1 MMNKVF
7 DSKPCLR
14 FCLAMKTAD
23 LPIPEK
29 IRFILQNQGIQ
40 SLYPPQEEAITHVLH
55 NENVVLA
62 IPTAS
67 GKSLVAYIAMF
78 KQLISRGGKAL
89 YVVPLIALAREKYE
103 ELSIFA
109 EAGFKIGI
117 STGDLDDSDPRLAR
131 YDIIICTSEKADS
144 LLRHGVSW
152 VYEVTS
158 LIIDEIHLIQDPTR
172 GPTLEVLIARF
183 RSLNPETQIIG
194 LSATIQNAID
204 LSIWL
209 DAKLVQSE
217 WRPVPLKEGV
227 LHKRTLTFDTGEQE
241 TIEKNEA
248 TPLAELVGQSLSS
261 EGQVLIFVN
270 TRRSTASVAKKLGMT
285 TKKYLDDS
293 IQQRLNEEINRFF
306 KQHAEKTS
314 IDKTLISCIK
324 QGAAFHHA
332 GLASYQRRFVERTF
346 KQGLIKCIVAT
357 PTLAAGVNIPAKR
370 VIIRDLWRYEA
381 NMGMQPI
388 PVLEYKQ
395 QAGRAGRPK
404 YDTEGEAIT
413 IAKKTNQ
420 KEMILSR
427 YIHGETEPIHSKLG
441 NQASLRMHLLAA
453 IATGFVHT
461 DEDILN
467 FIDSTFY
474 AYQAETY
481 TLQDEID
488 DTIHFLLNYEFIK
501 ETTTGYEATT
511 FGMKTSSLYIDP
523 LSAVGLKKALTA
535 AEKAQKIPT
544 DVAVLQT
551 VCSTPDVR
559 SLYLRKSDNW
569 VEMMLE
575 GCKDELFC
583 RIPPTIDQ
591 DFEWFLADF
600 KTALLLRDWIE
611 ERTEDDMIAKYGVG
625 PGDIHG
631 IVQTVHWLLHAMREF
646 ARMYYFDAV
655 SYLTGLGLRVEYGC
669 KKELLTLVELR
680 GIGRVRA
687 RQLYKN
693 NYKSLDA
700 LRKAT
705 IDQLSSIPTIGP
717 GIATRIKEQ
726 LNQSTDQYDSQ
737 LTEFLEE

>member
-1 MMNKVF
+1 
-7 DSKPCLR
+7 
-14 FCLAMKTAD
+14 MKINQ
-23 LPIPEK
+23 LPLPK
-29 IRFILQNQGIQ
+29 NILSILLNQGIDTF
-40 SLYPPQEEAITHVLH
+40 YPPQEKAMEHVLKK
-55 NENVVLA
+55 ENLVLA

-78 KQLISRGGKAL
+78 NQLISRGGKAL

-103 ELSIFA
+103 DLSIFE

-152 VYEVTS
+152 VHEVSS

-194 LSATIQNAID
+194 LSATIQNALD

-209 DAKLVQSE
+209 DAKLVQSD

-227 LHKRTLTFDTGEQE
+227 LHGRILTYDTGEE
-241 TIEKNEA
+241 ITIEKNEA
-248 TPLAELVGQSLSS
+248 TPMAELVSQSLSKK
-261 EGQVLIFVN
+261 GQVLVFVN
-270 TRRSTASVAKKLGMT
+270 TRRSTASVAHRLGIT
-285 TKKYLDDS
+285 TKKFLLKDE
-293 IQQRLNEEINRFF
+293 QQRIQDELNDFI
-306 KQHAEKTS
+306 KKHAERTS
-314 IDKTLISCIK
+314 IDKTLLSCIK
-324 QGAAFHHA
+324 NGIAFHHA
-332 GLASYQRRFVERTF
+332 GLASYQRRFVERSF
-346 KQGLIKCIVAT
+346 KDGLIKCIVAT

-404 YDTEGEAIT
+404 YDSEGEAIT
-413 IAKKTNQ
+413 IAKKKSQ
-420 KEMILSR
+420 KDMILSR
-427 YIHGETEPIHSKLG
+427 YIHGETEPIYSKLG

-461 DEDILN
+461 EKDILQ

-474 AYQAETY
+474 AYQAEAY

-488 DTIHFLLNYEFIK
+488 DTIDFLLRYEFIT
-501 ETTTGYEATT
+501 ETSRGFEPTI

-523 LSAVGLKKALTA
+523 LSAVELKKSLTA
-535 AEKAQKIPT
+535 GYEANKLPT
-544 DVAVLQT
+544 DLAVLQT

-559 SLYLRKSDNW
+559 SLYLRKSDSW

-575 GCKDELFC
+575 GCKDDLFC
-583 RIPPTIDQ
+583 TVPPSVDE
-591 DFEWFLADF
+591 DFEWFLSDF

-646 ARMYYFDAV
+646 SRMYYFDAV
-655 SYLTGLGLRVEYGC
+655 SFLTGLGLRVEYGC
-669 KKELLTLVELR
+669 KKELLTLVELK

-687 RQLYKN
+687 RKLYHKG
-693 NYKSLDA
+693 YKSLDS

-705 IDQLSSIPTIGP
+705 VEELSSIPTIGP
-717 GIATRIKEQ
+717 GIAARIKEQ
-726 LNQSTDQYDSQ
+726 LGQSQNYHESQ
-737 LTEFLEE
+737 LTEFLEEDDDRL

>member
-1 MMNKVF
+1 
-7 DSKPCLR
+7 
-14 FCLAMKTAD
+14 MKTAN
-23 LPIPEK
+23 LPLPQK
-29 IRFILQNQGIQ
+29 ILDIFTHQGIN
-40 SLYPPQEEAITHVLH
+40 SLYPPQKEAMDHVL
-55 NENVVLA
+55 NGKNVVLA

-78 KQLISRGGKAL
+78 HQLLSRGGKAL

-103 ELSIFA
+103 ELSIF
-109 EAGFKIGI
+109 EKAGFKIGI

-152 VYEVTS
+152 VYEVSS

-183 RSLNPETQIIG
+183 RSLNPDTQIIG

-227 LHKRTLTFDTGEQE
+227 IHGGEITFDTGEIT
-241 TIEKNEA
+241 TIEKKGKSIIQD
-248 TPLAELVGQSLSS
+248 LVNYSLSS
-261 EGQVLIFVN
+261 QGQVLVFVN
-270 TRRSTASVAKKLGMT
+270 TRRSTASVAQKLRST
-285 TKKYLDDS
+285 TKKYLTDNEQS
-293 IQQRLNEEINRFF
+293 RLTDKLSDFLRHHVER
-306 KQHAEKTS
+306 TS
-314 IDKTLISCIK
+314 IDKTLLSCVK
-324 QGAAFHHA
+324 KGVAFHHA
-332 GLASYQRRFVERTF
+332 GLASYQRRFVEQAF
-346 KQGLIKCIVAT
+346 KEGLLKCIVAT

-370 VIIRDLWRYEA
+370 VIIRDLWRYEV

-395 QAGRAGRPK
+395 QAGRAGRPR

-413 IAKKTNQ
+413 IAKKSGQ

-427 YIHGETEPIHSKLG
+427 YIHGETEPIFSKLG

-453 IATGFVHT
+453 IATGFVQT
-461 DEDILN
+461 EEDITQ

-488 DTIHFLLNYEFIK
+488 STIEFLLQHKFIN
-501 ETTTGYEATT
+501 ESTVGYEATQ

-523 LSAVGLKKALTA
+523 LSAVEIKKSLTA
-535 AEKAQKIPT
+535 AEKANKLPS
-544 DVAVLQT
+544 DLAVLHT

-559 SLYLRKSDNW
+559 SLYLRKSDTW
-569 VEMMLE
+569 VEMMLD
-575 GCKDELFC
+575 GCKDQLFC
-583 RIPPTIDQ
+583 DVPPPFNGE
-591 DFEWFLADF
+591 FEWFLSDF

-611 ERTEDDMIAKYGVG
+611 ERTEDEMIAKYGVG

-646 ARMYYFDAV
+646 SRMYYFDAV
-655 SYLTGLGLRVEYGC
+655 SFLTGLGLRVEYGC
-669 KKELLTLVELR
+669 KKELLTLVELK

-687 RQLYKN
+687 RQLYHN
-693 NYKSLDA
+693 GYKSLDS
-700 LRKAT
+700 LRKAS
-705 IDQLSSIPTIGP
+705 IEQLSTVPTIGP
-717 GIATRIKEQ
+717 GIASQIKDQ
-726 LNQSTDQYDSQ
+726 LNQSQEYHESQ
-737 LTEFLEE
+737 LTEFLEEENE

>member
-1 MMNKVF
+1 
-7 DSKPCLR
+7 
-14 FCLAMKTAD
+14 MKIAN
-23 LPIPEK
+23 LPLPKK
-29 IRFILQNQGIQ
+29 ILDIFHNQGIT
-40 SLYPPQEEAITHVLH
+40 SLYPPQDEAMDHVL
-55 NENVVLA
+55 NGENVLLA

-78 KQLISRGGKAL
+78 HQLISRGGKAL

-103 ELSIFA
+103 ELSIF
-109 EAGFKIGI
+109 EQAGFKIGI

-152 VYEVTS
+152 VYEVS
-158 LIIDEIHLIQDPTR
+158 ALIIDEIHLIHDPTR

-227 LHKRTLTFDTGEQE
+227 LHKRELTFDTGEVE
-241 TIEKNEA
+241 TIERNEKTA
-248 TPLAELVGQSLSS
+248 LADLVAQSLS
-261 EGQVLIFVN
+261 ENGQVLVFVN
-270 TRRSTASVAKKLGMT
+270 TRRSTASVARKLGIT
-285 TKKYLDDS
+285 TKNFLTDE
-293 IQQRLNEEINRFF
+293 QQQILTEKLKDFIH
-306 KQHAEKTS
+306 QHAERTS
-314 IDKTLISCIK
+314 IDKTLLSCLK
-324 QGAAFHHA
+324 NGVSFHHA
-332 GLASYQRRFVERTF
+332 GLASYQRRFVERAF
-346 KQGLIKCIVAT
+346 KDGLVKCIIAT

-404 YDTEGEAIT
+404 YDKEGESIT
-413 IAKKTNQ
+413 IAKKAGQ
-420 KEMILSR
+420 KEMILNR
-427 YIHGETEPIHSKLG
+427 YIHGVTEPIFSKLG

-453 IATGFVHT
+453 IATGFVQT
-461 DEDILN
+461 DEDIQH

-481 TLQDEID
+481 TLQDELD
-488 DTIHFLLNYEFIK
+488 NTIEFLLQHEFIT
-501 ETTTGYEATT
+501 ETSQGYESTS

-523 LSAVGLKKALTA
+523 LSAVELKKALTA
-535 AEKAQKIPT
+535 AESANKIPT
-544 DVAVLQT
+544 DLAVLQT

-569 VEMMLE
+569 VEMNLD
-575 GCKDELFC
+575 GCKDQLFC
-583 RIPPTIDQ
+583 DVPPSFDEE
-591 DFEWFLADF
+591 FEWFLSDF

-611 ERTEDDMIAKYGVG
+611 ERTEDEMIAKYGVG

-646 ARMYYFDAV
+646 GRMYYFDAV
-655 SYLTGLGLRVEYGC
+655 TFLTGLGLRVEYGC
-669 KKELLTLVELR
+669 KKELLTLVELK

-687 RQLYKN
+687 RRLYHSG
-693 NYKSLDA
+693 YKSLDA
-700 LRKAT
+700 LRKASNEE
-705 IDQLSSIPTIGP
+705 LSSIPTIGP
-717 GIATRIKEQ
+717 VIASRIKNQLGQEQ
-726 LNQSTDQYDSQ
+726 DYHESQ
-737 LTEFLEE
+737 LTDFLEEEK

>member
-1 MMNKVF
+1 M
-7 DSKPCLR
+7 R
-14 FCLAMKTAD
+14 TEQ
-23 LPIPEK
+23 LPLSDN
-29 IRFILQNQGIQ
+29 ILSIIKNQGIN
-40 SLYPPQEEAITHVLH
+40 SLYPPQDEAIQHVL
-55 NENVVLA
+55 NGENVLLA

-78 KQLISRGGKAL
+78 RQLISRGGKAL

-103 ELSIFA
+103 ELSVF
-109 EAGFKIGI
+109 EQAGFKIGI
-117 STGDLDDSDPRLAR
+117 STGDLDDSNPRLAR

-144 LLRHGVSW
+144 LLRHKVSW
-152 VYEVTS
+152 MYEVTS
-158 LIIDEIHLIQDPTR
+158 LIIDEIHLIHDPTR

-194 LSATIQNAID
+194 LSATIKNAID

-227 LHKRTLTFDTGEQE
+227 FHDRKITYDTGEVVSV
-241 TIEKNEA
+241 EKKES
-248 TPLAELVGQSLSS
+248 TVMAELVAQSLSAN
-261 EGQVLIFVN
+261 GQVLVFVN
-270 TRRSTASVAKKLGMT
+270 TRRSTASVAQRLGST
-285 TKKYLDDS
+285 TKKYL
-293 IQQRLNEEINRFF
+293 LENEQLKLHDKLQDFL
-306 KQHAEKTS
+306 KKHAEKTS
-314 IDKTLISCIK
+314 IDTTLLSCVK
-324 QGAAFHHA
+324 QGVAFHHA
-332 GLASYQRRFVERTF
+332 GLTSYQRRFIERSF
-346 KQGLIKCIVAT
+346 KEGLIKCIVAT

-404 YDTEGEAIT
+404 YDNEGEAIT
-413 IAKKTNQ
+413 IAKKSSQ
-420 KEMILSR
+420 EEMILLH
-427 YIHGETEPIHSKLG
+427 YIHGETEQIYSKLG

-453 IATGFVHT
+453 ISTGFVST
-461 DEDILN
+461 DEDISN

-481 TLQDEID
+481 TLHDEIE
-488 DTIHFLLNYEFIK
+488 DTIEFLLRYEFIK
-501 ETTTGYEATT
+501 ESAIGYKPTD

-523 LSAVGLKKALTA
+523 LSAVELKKSLVS
-535 AEKAQKIPT
+535 AQEANKLPT
-544 DVAVLQT
+544 DLAVLQS

-559 SLYLRKSDNW
+559 SLYLRKSDSW

-575 GCKDELFC
+575 GCKHELFC
-583 RIPPTIDQ
+583 TVPPSMDEE
-591 DFEWFLADF
+591 FEWFLSDF
-600 KTALLLRDWIE
+600 KTTLLLRDWIE
-611 ERTEDDMIAKYGVG
+611 ERTEDDMINKYGVG

-669 KKELLTLVELR
+669 KKELLTLVELK

-687 RQLYKN
+687 RNLYRSGFN
-693 NYKSLDA
+693 SLDA
-700 LRKAT
+700 LRKASVEE
-705 IDQLSSIPTIGP
+705 LSSIATIGP
-717 GIATRIKEQ
+717 GIAHQIKDQ
-726 LNQSTDQYDSQ
+726 LGQSTAYHESK
-737 LTEFLEE
+737 LSEFLEEEDDRI